1 MVKRNCFI
9 NYRYYNFTPEN
20 TTRYWQLLTLF
31 LLLICAGSFAL
42 PYHVNAKENMNGIYI
57 LPAGGKGIE
66 SQAARAPFVTGYS
79 IRVAWKALEPVK
91 GQFNWQPVDNIIELA
106 KKNGKYVTLRIL
118 AGIDSPK
125 WIMDDPNIP
134 KLKFISQN
142 PNKAEYFNKPV
153 VLPKLWDNNYL
164 KEYYRFLEVVAKR
177 YSNEPLL
184 YWVAVS
190 GPVAGA
196 ACPMLPKQQETV
208 KALEE
213 QGFTREN
220 WRRVWEEAI
229 DRTAQ
234 AFPKKS
240 ISLCL
245 DVPVFYPELA
255 DQLAAYAV
263 NKYGHRICL
272 QSNGLSGKVFTVAK
286 HEPKIDHFLN
296 IFRQYADKSIIGF
309 QMTWA
314 AAWRNKGRDRLGPL
328 DQAIDAGI
336 KLNASYLEI
345 YQDDIIDS
353 ANAAILSDASK
364 KLGATVKPATGGKA
378 IDSNK
383 GNKQTTISI
392 EGNTRM
398 NLKNVL
404 LELNLTREQKLQVKE
419 IMQQTRQEEQNKD
432 RQKIIDQI
440 RGVLTETQR
449 QEFDRL
455 LMSR

>member
-1 MVKRNCFI
+1 MSRKNCFI
-9 NYRYYNFTPEN
+9 NYRHCNLRPEN

-57 LPAGGKGIE
+57 LPAGGKGIDNE
-66 SQAARAPFVTGYS
+66 AAGASFVTGYS

-91 GQFNWQPVDNIIELA
+91 GQYNWQPVDNIIELA
-106 KKNGKYVTLRIL
+106 KKNGKYVTLRVL

-125 WIMDDPNIP
+125 WIMDDPNMP
-134 KLKFISQN
+134 KLKFISRN
-142 PNKAEYFNKPV
+142 PNQEKYFNKPV
-153 VLPKLWDNNYL
+153 VLPKLWENSYL
-164 KEYYRFLEVVAKR
+164 KEYYTFLEVIAKR

-196 ACPMLPKQQETV
+196 ACPMLPRQKETV
-208 KALEE
+208 KALED
-213 QGFTREN
+213 QGFTREK
-220 WRRVWEEAI
+220 WRKVWEEAI

-234 AFPKKS
+234 AFPRKS
-240 ISLCL
+240 ISLCV

-272 QSNGLSGKVFTVAK
+272 QSNGLSAKVFAAAK
-286 HEPKIDHFLN
+286 RNPKFDRFLD
-296 IFRQYADKSIIGF
+296 IFRQYAGKATIGF

-328 DQAIDAGI
+328 DQAVDAGI
-336 KLNASYLEI
+336 RLNASYLEI
-345 YQDDIIDS
+345 YQDDIIDP

-364 KLGATVKPATGGKA
+364 KLGTTVKPVTGEKG

-383 GNKQTTISI
+383 GDKEATIPI

-398 NLKNVL
+398 NLKNIL
-404 LELNLTREQKLQVKE
+404 LELNLTGEQKLQVKE
-419 IMQQTRQEEQNKD
+419 IMRQARLEEQNKD

-440 RGVLTETQR
+440 RGVLNETQR